1 MEQVLAEMLRLIGLA
16 GNSGRLLTR
25 FIERHFSFS
34 NQSAVFEYPVQVASF
49 GRLHL
54 AMVMAYLKC
63 ALQNVEL
70 VHRLDALGVVIT
82 LRPDIKEQKVVFRF
96 DVGQLPFSL
105 KERQARLKALHD
117 AMALSPVEHWVLDDV
132 DLEYAELLLIGEL
145 AFNKSLPSFSIFEDM
160 VSGDFSRIGE
170 CAHALVCLANELN
183 PAVEAAYGGKHPLAL
198 RLMSEADAEAL
209 FDRCSKGRANQ
220 RMSSVK
226 QPLALAA

>member
-1 MEQVLAEMLRLIGLA
+1 MEQVLAEMLRLIGMA

-63 ALQNVEL
+63 ALQSVDL
-70 VHRLDALGVVIT
+70 VRRLDKLGVAIT
-82 LRPDIKEQKVVFRF
+82 LRPDVKAQQVVFRF
-96 DVGQLPFSL
+96 DVGHLPLTL
-105 KERQARLKALHD
+105 KERQARLKALLD
-117 AMALSPVEHWVLDDV
+117 AIEMSPVEHWVLSDV
-132 DLEYAELLLIGEL
+132 DLEYAEVLLIGEL
-145 AFNKSLPSFSIFEDM
+145 AFNKSVPSFSIFEDL
-160 VSGDFSRIGE
+160 VSGDFSRIGD

-183 PAVEAAYGGKHPLAL
+183 PDVTAAYGGKHPLEL
-198 RLMSEADAEAL
+198 RSMSDADAELL
-209 FDRCSKGRANQ
+209 FDRCSKGRATQ
-220 RMSSVK
+220 PLASVK